1 MYFSEMS
8 EGVEQVKKGGAWAA
22 IIIPENF
29 TFDLT
34 TRVMDMI
41 GGNNVPREIITGS
54 TIELYEDVTSK

>member
-1 MYFSEMS
+1 MS
-8 EGVEQVKKGGAWAA
+8 EGVEQVKKGNAWAA

-34 TRVMDMI
+34 RRVMDMI
-41 GGNNVPREIITGS
+41 GGKKVPREIITGS